1 MIQVQVIPIN
11 DRGKNILKNNTDKFG
26 ISKFQSRMIK
36 KVGDR
41 FTTTEIIPEP
51 FSIIITVKAEYEK
64 YVNKNIIYDK
74 TVIAVEK
81 IMMEHDGSLHDVSI
95 EVKDES

>member
-11 DRGKNILKNNTDKFG
+11 ERGKTILKNNTEKFG
-26 ISKFQSRMIK
+26 VSKFQSKIIR

-81 IMMEHDGSLHDVSI
+81 IMMEHDGSLKDINI
-95 EVKDES
+95 EVKDD